1 MTDKDVLPEKD
12 LLEKAATTK
21 TFQYSSLVSELNKQ
35 TDITKKQYKGL
46 DDVFELDKDG
56 RRNRKYW

>member
-12 LLEKAATTK
+12 LLVKAATTK
-21 TFQYSSLVSELNKQ
+21 TFQYSSLVNELNKQ

-46 DDVFELDKDG
+46 DDVFELDKNG